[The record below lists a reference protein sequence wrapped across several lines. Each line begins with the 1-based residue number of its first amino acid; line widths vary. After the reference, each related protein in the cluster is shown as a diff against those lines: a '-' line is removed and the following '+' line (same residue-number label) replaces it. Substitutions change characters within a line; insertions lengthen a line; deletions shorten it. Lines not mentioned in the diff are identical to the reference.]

1 LNLTR
6 HLFIT
11 FFFCLLIGL
20 NSKGQNCSNW
30 LFTNTVGSSV
40 KIGDLDVS
48 GNKIT
53 IEAVFNRTAPWSG
66 NYLYAGDLVSKH
78 DLPNNVNYL
87 LRPNNAEITTSNGYF
102 ATPEICL
109 IQLNKTYH
117 AALVYDGTTLKFY
130 RNGFLMSQVAAS
142 GNLVNNNFITTIGD
156 YAYPNPLGTNFVG
169 FINEV
174 RIWNVARTQDQ
185 IRNNMLTSLSNP
197 TTQTGLMAYYTFNDL
212 SNKQGNT
219 TWNGVLTG
227 TATINNTNTSCA
239 LIADSCNTFINT
251 PVIINNYT
259 PVISLDKCKNNIHV
273 SDGTSFGIGD
283 TVLLIQMQGADINI
297 SNNNSF
303 GNINDYNQTGNYEFN
318 YVSGI
323 NGNVITLLNNIT
335 RNYDLQNGK
344 VQLVRVPYYEKLT
357 VENEITCL
365 PWDGEKGGVIAFEVR
380 DTLVLNA
387 NINASNYGFRG
398 GLGINTF
405 INSTNCG
412 QIAYT
417 YPSSST
423 IAAEKGEGISIVD
436 NAYNKGRGAP
446 ANAGGGGQDHNSGGG
461 GGGNGGVG
469 GFGGFQWLDCS
480 GTVDNRGI
488 GGKSLLY
495 NNSNNKIFM
504 GGGGGAGHCNNIG
517 FNSSGGNG
525 GGIIIIKADKV
536 ISNSNHIESNGGNG
550 AECVQN
556 GNFGYCHEGMGGG
569 GAGGTI
575 LLDVNQFI
583 DNMTISAKGGK
594 GADMNGEN
602 IGSLGPGGGGSGG
615 VTWFKQNSTPAN
627 TTTALSG
634 GQHGVN
640 TNIGNAINGATVGSS
655 GLNLFDLV
663 LPVDITT
670 YSPNIDSVRI
680 SRNQT
685 SCTGFQFNAQ
695 GFTRSNPIINWEWNF
710 GDGNTST
717 NANPSHVYSTPGS
730 YTVKLYGADVNGCID
745 SSELS
750 LNIVE
755 ANVAVSSDQQFCSNG
770 PVSTSVSA
778 IGNGTISW
786 SPAVLF
792 NNPASSTPTVT
803 LSNTTKLYVTSTL
816 SPGCSARDSLTITVN
831 PLPFTNVSQSICPA
845 QLPFTWNSQNIT
857 SGGNYIA
864 LLTSAAGCDS
874 TVSLNLTIEDTIR
887 SFNQL
892 TICSNQS
899 PFNWNGQSL
908 TTTGT
913 YRAELTNTSNCDS
926 VATLNLT
933 INPVS
938 NSLSN
943 ETICSSQIP
952 YTWNGQSITS
962 SGNYQVVLMNSLGC
976 DSIARLNLSLQPSST
991 SNSAQT
997 ICSNATPFNW
1007 NGQSFNSSGNYSVSL
1022 TAANGCDSIAN
1033 LNLTVNPVRSSNTNA
1048 SICSGAL
1055 PYNWNGLTIN
1065 SSGTYTSNL
1074 TSANGCD
1081 SIATLQLQVNSIVT
1095 STTQRSI
1102 CTAQLPYTWNGL
1114 TLNGPGSYTANLI
1127 SQAGCDSLATIEL
1140 QVGNSVTS
1148 SISEEICNS
1157 SFPYSWNGLN
1167 IQTPGN
1173 YNATLTSNNGCD
1185 SIVTL
1190 TLTVKPSPPFNTIPD
1205 TAICRGT
1212 TLRLTTSSGFTNY
1225 QWTPGNLVNDS
1236 TTSNPLYS
1244 GINPTQMLVVS
1255 AIDPIGGCLISDTVM
1270 VTNRQLPLVT
1280 ATPDTAVCSNSPTV
1294 LSATGANTYQWSP
1307 STYLSNPSVNNPV
1320 FSSST
1325 GMVYIVSGSD
1335 NFGCKGTD
1343 TVAVSIRTPN
1353 NLAPPPDKAMCKGQE
1368 VELDGANGSNYQY
1381 VWSPA
1386 SYLSNSNVINPIATP
1401 TATTTYTVTIKDLLC
1416 SYERNFEV
1424 DVTVYTLPNVSIQKS
1439 NNINCSQKTARLT
1452 ASGASQYQWQPD
1464 PTLSSTSIRN
1474 PIASPT
1480 ATTQYVVV
1488 GTDVRGC
1495 SNSDTITVTA
1505 MGVLEAYAIPNAFT
1519 PNGDGL
1525 NDCFGIRKW
1534 GDARNVYFVI
1544 YNRWGDLVFETR
1556 DMNECWDGNYKG
1568 KQANAGNYVFYVIA
1582 DTPCGK
1588 MNKKGNVILIR

>member
-1 LNLTR
+1 MYIR
-6 HLFIT
+6 FIY
-11 FFFCLLIGL
+11 FFIFYAI
-20 NSKGQNCSNW
+20 SQPAISQ
-30 LFTNTVGSSV
+30 TN
-40 KIGDLDVS
+40 K
-48 GNKIT
+48 
-53 IEAVFNRTAPWSG
+53 
-66 NYLYAGDLVSKH
+66 
-78 DLPNNVNYL
+78 VNYSSE
-87 LRPNNAEITTSNGYF
+87 NS
-102 ATPEICL
+102 
-109 IQLNKTYH
+109 
-117 AALVYDGTTLKFY
+117 
-130 RNGFLMSQVAAS
+130 
-142 GNLVNNNFITTIGD
+142 
-156 YAYPNPLGTNFVG
+156 
-169 FINEV
+169 FIN
-174 RIWNVARTQDQ
+174 
-185 IRNNMLTSLSNP
+185 S
-197 TTQTGLMAYYTFNDL
+197 
-212 SNKQGNT
+212 
-219 TWNGVLTG
+219 
-227 TATINNTNTSCA
+227 NTSVSTN
-239 LIADSCNTFINT
+239 ISG
-251 PVIINNYT
+251 IINDYT
-259 PVISLDKCKNNIHV
+259 PVLSLGICNNTIIV
-273 SDGTSFGIGD
+273 EDASAFGIGD
-283 TVLLIQMQGADINI
+283 TVLIIQMKGAEIET
-297 SNNNSF
+297 SNNSDY
-303 GNINDYNQTGNYEFN
+303 GNILNYNSSGNYEFN
-318 YVSGI
+318 YVKSVIG
-323 NGNVITLLNNIT
+323 NSVELLNVISRSYEIP
-335 RNYDLQNGK
+335 NGR
-344 VQLVRVPYYEKLT
+344 VQLVRVPYYNSANVNASL
-357 VENEITCL
+357 TCL
-365 PWDGEKGGVIAFEVR
+365 QWDGAKGGVLVLNVR
-380 DTLVLNA
+380 DTIFLNGP
-387 NINASNYGFRG
+387 INVSGKGFRG
-398 GLGINTF
+398 GEGQNSNT
-405 INSTNCG
+405 STLFCNRN
-412 QIAYT
+412 AYVL
-417 YPSSST
+417 SNLDVHSGR
-423 IAAEKGEGISIVD
+423 KGESIHELSL
-436 NAYNKGRGAP
+436 AMIKGKGSA
-446 ANAGGGGQDHNSGGG
+446 ANGGGGGMGHNSGGG
-461 GGGNGGVG
+461 GGSNSGEG
-469 GFGGFQWLDCS
+469 GFGGYQLNNCNNPS
-480 GTVDNRGI
+480 LDNRGI
-488 GGKSLLY
+488 GGKPLVY
-495 NNSNNKIFM
+495 NNIVNKVFL
-504 GGGGGAGHCNNIG
+504 GGGGGAGDADSYG
-517 FNSSGGNG
+517 VFKPTGGNG
-525 GGIIIIKADKV
+525 GGIIFLIGNVLVGNNALIQANGSDGLSCV
-536 ISNSNHIESNGGNG
+536 YVTQNDCHDAMGGGGGGGAVVLDINTFSNNVSIEAKGGNG
-550 AECVQN
+550 ANMIGAVAL
-556 GNFGYCHEGMGGG
+556 GGRIGSGGGGGG
-569 GAGGTI
+569 GAILTTNNSLPVQVSTFLNGG
-575 LLDVNQFI
+575 
-583 DNMTISAKGGK
+583 A
-594 GADMNGEN
+594 NGVLTQDGN
-602 IGSLGPGGGGSGG
+602 
-615 VTWFKQNSTPAN
+615 NSY
-627 TTTALSG
+627 
-634 GQHGVN
+634 
-640 TNIGNAINGATVGSS
+640 GATPGAS
-655 GLNLFDLV
+655 GINVFNLV
-663 LPVDITT
+663 LPIDNTLFE
-670 YSPNIDSVRI
+670 PNIDSVRI
-680 SRNQT
+680 NRNQT
-685 SCTGFQFNAQ
+685 SCTSFQFNAL
-695 GFTRSNPIINWEWNF
+695 GFTRSNPIINWEWSF
-710 GDGNTST
+710 GDGNTSVSP
-717 NANPSHVYSTPGS
+717 NPTHNYSSTGN
-730 YTVKLYGADVNGCID
+730 YNVKLYGYDVNGCVD
-745 SSELS
+745 SFAVT
-750 LNIVE
+750 LNIAQ
-755 ANVAVSSDQQFCSNG
+755 ANVAASADQQFCSNG

-778 IGNGTISW
+778 NGNGTISW

-792 NNPASSTPTVT
+792 NNHASSTPTVT
-803 LSNTTKLYVTSTL
+803 VSNTTKLYATSTL

-831 PLPFTNVSQSICPA
+831 PLPFTNLSQSICPA
-845 QLPFTWNSQNIT
+845 QLPYTWNSQNIT

-864 LLTSAAGCDS
+864 LLSSAAGCDS

-892 TICSNQS
+892 TICSNQA

-933 INPVS
+933 INPIS

-952 YTWNGQSITS
+952 YSWNGQSITS

-976 DSIARLNLSLQPSST
+976 DSIARLNLSLLPSST

-1022 TAANGCDSIAN
+1022 TAANGCDSTAN

-1081 SIATLQLQVNSIVT
+1081 SIATLQLQVNSNVT

-1270 VTNRQLPLVT
+1270 VTNRPLPLVT

-1307 STYLSNPSVNNPV
+1307 PTYLGNPSVNNPV

-1335 NFGCKGTD
+1335 NFGCIGKD

-1353 NLAPPPDKAMCKGQE
+1353 NLAPPPDKAMCKGQQ
-1368 VELDGANGSNYQY
+1368 VELDGANGFNYQY

-1424 DVTVYTLPNVSIQKS
+1424 DVTVYPLPNVSIQKS

-1534 GDARNVYFVI
+1534 GDARNVYFAI

-1588 MNKKGNVILIR
+1588 MNKKGNVVLIR